1 MPTLRRAAAAT
12 AFVILISTFALG
24 QEPKPAKPAVPVAMY
39 NGAGVGGNGP
49 KMLEEK
55 FHADTEFR
63 ITRLKPEEIRQG
75 KLKDYKVLIVPG
87 GSSKTEGI
95 ALGED
100 GREEIK
106 KFVEGGGVYVGIC
119 AGCYLASCNY
129 EWSLHILPAKVVDT
143 ANWERGRG
151 NLKLELTKEGKEWTA
166 RAENEVTTI
175 YHNGPVLQEKKDEKE
190 KLIPLAL
197 YREELT
203 KKGAKEGLMVNT
215 PAIAAARFGKG
226 WAIGVSP
233 HPEQT
238 ENLRDMVPS
247 VIRWAMANPAK

>member
-1 MPTLRRAAAAT
+1 MPTFRFAACVAVLVSSF
-12 AFVILISTFALG
+12 AFA
-24 QEPKPAKPAVPVAMY
+24 QETKPAKAAVPVAMY
-39 NGAGVGGNGP
+39 NGAGVGGKGP
-49 KMLEEK
+49 QMLEEK
-55 FHADTEFR
+55 FHADTEFK
-63 ITRLKPEEIRQG
+63 ITRLKPEEIRAG

-100 GREEIK
+100 GRDEIK
-106 KFVEGGGVYVGIC
+106 KFVENGGTYVGIC

-129 EWSLHILPAKVVDT
+129 DWSLHILPAKVVDS
-143 ANWERGRG
+143 ANWERGVG

-166 RAENEVTTI
+166 RSENEVKTV
-175 YHNGPVLQEKKDEKE
+175 YHNGPVLEAKTDEKE
-190 KLIPLAL
+190 KLIPLAM

-203 KKGAKEGLMVNT
+203 RKGAKPGLMVNT

-238 ENLRDMVPS
+238 EEIRDLVPS
-247 VIRWAMANPAK
+247 VIRWALEHPGK